1 MEFTRIYIHWFEPF
15 SFINSFDDI
24 NINILNLLPGLSKL
38 YTNETLKTN
47 KHLKKNKL
55 FTLDCIINQVLRKLC

>member
-1 MEFTRIYIHWFEPF
+1 MEFTRIYIHWFEPL

-47 KHLKKNKL
+47 KHLKKSNYL
-55 FTLDCIINQVLRKLC
+55 LLIAS

>member
-1 MEFTRIYIHWFEPF
+1 MEFTRINIHWFEPF

-47 KHLKKNKL
+47 KHLKKSNYL
-55 FTLDCIINQVLRKLC
+55 LLIAS

>member
-1 MEFTRIYIHWFEPF
+1 MEFTPIYIHWFEPL

-47 KHLKKNKL
+47 KHLKKSNYL
-55 FTLDCIINQVLRKLC
+55 LLIAS

>member
-24 NINILNLLPGLSKL
+24 IINILNLLPGLSKL

-47 KHLKKNKL
+47 KHLKKSNYL
-55 FTLDCIINQVLRKLC
+55 LLIAS

>member
-1 MEFTRIYIHWFEPF
+1 MEFTRINIHWFEPF

-24 NINILNLLPGLSKL
+24 NINILNLLPGLNKL

-47 KHLKKNKL
+47 KHFKKSNYL
-55 FTLDCIINQVLRKLC
+55 LLIAS

>member
-1 MEFTRIYIHWFEPF
+1 MEFTRINIHRFEPF

-47 KHLKKNKL
+47 KHLKKSNYL
-55 FTLDCIINQVLRKLC
+55 LLIAS

>member
-15 SFINSFDDI
+15 SFVNSFDDI
-24 NINILNLLPGLSKL
+24 NINILNLLLGLSKL

-47 KHLKKNKL
+47 KHLKKSNYL
-55 FTLDCIINQVLRKLC
+55 LLIAS

>member
-24 NINILNLLPGLSKL
+24 NTNILNLLPGLSKL

-47 KHLKKNKL
+47 KHFKKSNYL
-55 FTLDCIINQVLRKLC
+55 LLIAS

>member
-1 MEFTRIYIHWFEPF
+1 MEFNRIYIHWFEPF

-24 NINILNLLPGLSKL
+24 NINILNLLPGWSKL

-47 KHLKKNKL
+47 KHLKKSNYL
-55 FTLDCIINQVLRKLC
+55 LLIAS

>member
-47 KHLKKNKL
+47 KHLKKSNY
-55 FTLDCIINQVLRKLC
+55 